1 MTERPRIWT
10 PGGEEPQQPRPEP
23 ETIELTPEQL
33 AEAVRRLAVGD
44 VLISTFSTV
53 LQLGFAKLDR
63 QSRDLD
69 QARLAVEALRALVPV
84 LEGAAPAELVRDLKQ
99 AVANLQLAYATAA
112 GEEGGPEADAQSE
125 SQSE

>member
-1 MTERPRIWT
+1 MSEGPRIWT
-10 PGGEEPQQPRPEP
+10 PGGDEPRQRRPEP

-84 LEGAAPAELVRDLKQ
+84 LEGSAPADLVRDFKQ

-112 GEEGGPEADAQSE
+112 GEASEPPADPQPGGE
-125 SQSE
+125 SQ